1 MIDKE
6 DLDLLHPEIT
16 FMDIEATD
24 TEDLF
29 KKMQAKL
36 EPLGYT
42 KDNWLDAMIER
53 ERNYATGLQT
63 PTIGVAIPHAD
74 NCVNKAYIAVV
85 KPVKPVTF
93 QPMGGIGDEVQA
105 ELIINLGIVREGGQV
120 EMLQALMRI
129 FMDDAAVADIM
140 KQDTPEN
147 LVAAIRSHLVA

>member
-1 MIDKE
+1 MIGAE
-6 DLDLLHPEIT
+6 DLELLKPELV
-16 FMDIEATD
+16 FVDIDAED

-29 KKMQAKL
+29 RQMQVRL
-36 EPLGYT
+36 DSMGYI
-42 KDNWLDAMIER
+42 KDNWLDAMLER

-74 NCVNKAYIAVV
+74 NCVNKAYIAVI

-93 QPMGGIGDEVQA
+93 QPMGGIGDEVEA
-105 ELIINLGIVREGGQV
+105 ELVINLGIMREGGQV

-140 KQDTPEN
+140 AQNTPED
-147 LVAAIRSHLVA
+147 LVATIKAHLA